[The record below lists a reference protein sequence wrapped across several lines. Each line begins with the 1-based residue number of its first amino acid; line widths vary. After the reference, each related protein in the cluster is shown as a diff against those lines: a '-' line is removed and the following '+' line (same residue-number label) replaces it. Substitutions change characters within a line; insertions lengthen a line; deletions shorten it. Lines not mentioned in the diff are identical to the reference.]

1 MKELIVDGYNALHAL
16 ERYAHSLDS
25 DLEQARDGLVRE
37 LSEHAVAAE
46 VNVTV
51 IFDAHKSEGTAT
63 ERVVD
68 GVRVI
73 FGTKKQ
79 SADHLIERRTYEA
92 TRGTARRDVVVA
104 TNDRL
109 IGDVVSSMGAAVISI
124 ATLDGDLRRD
134 YGKERSGS
142 PARTPRLEDDMD
154 AQTRAAFERMRRGI
168 PEEPGPP

>member
-16 ERYAHSLDS
+16 ERYAHLLDT

-37 LSEHAVAAE
+37 LSEHTVHADLS
-46 VNVTV
+46 VTV
-51 IFDAHKSEGTAT
+51 VFDAHKSEGTPT

-68 GVRVI
+68 GVRVM

-92 TRGTARRDVVVA
+92 TRSTAPRDVVVA

-109 IGDVVSSMGAAVISI
+109 IGDVVGSMGAAVISI
-124 ATLDGDLRRD
+124 ATLDADLRIDHAGRAQ
-134 YGKERSGS
+134 GTIRRAS
-142 PARTPRLEDDMD
+142 RLEDDMD
-154 AQTRAAFERMRRGI
+154 ADTRAAFERMRRGI
-168 PEEPGPP
+168 TEEPGPP